1 MSGQSIDVADGL
13 TAIVGPNNVGKSLFL
28 RELHARIMVERDS
41 MVNPPQ
47 KVVQSY
53 EINYQ
58 GSVDDLLAILR
69 LRCIEQPPGQYQNG
83 AYAEP
88 SFQLPNDNVLPHSQ
102 IHHKWW
108 SQTCLGI
115 LRQYFVLYLGA
126 EDRLGMAGNSVSFN
140 LLIQQPNSP
149 VQLMYANRALANKV
163 SSLIE
168 RAFNQPLTVNR
179 YGGSEITLHLGK
191 VEAEETK
198 PPISLEYMRELSL
211 LPQLQEQGDGIRA
224 FAGMPLAII
233 TAQYP
238 LVIIDEPE
246 AFLHPPQAYL
256 FGRVLAEQHAIGT
269 QIPIA
274 THSKDVIAGI
284 TSVKTTTDNVSIVR
298 LTRKATVNHAAQ
310 IHRQPWVSS
319 IKTR

>member
-1 MSGQSIDVADGL
+1 
-13 TAIVGPNNVGKSLFL
+13 
-28 RELHARIMVERDS
+28 
-41 MVNPPQ
+41 
-47 KVVQSY
+47 
-53 EINYQ
+53 
-58 GSVDDLLAILR
+58 
-69 LRCIEQPPGQYQNG
+69 
-83 AYAEP
+83 
-88 SFQLPNDNVLPHSQ
+88 
-102 IHHKWW
+102 
-108 SQTCLGI
+108 
-115 LRQYFVLYLGA
+115 
-126 EDRLGMAGNSVSFN
+126 
-140 LLIQQPNSP
+140 
-149 VQLMYANRALANKV
+149 MYANRALANKV

-224 FAGMPLAII
+224 FAGMLLVII

-256 FGRVLAEQHAIGT
+256 LGRALAEQHAIGT
-269 QIPIA
+269 QILIA

-298 LTRKATVNHAAQ
+298 LTRKATVNHATQ
-310 IHRQPWVSS
+310 IPPATVGELYKDPLIKYYPILDGLFFQGVVLCEGDSDCTYYRAVLESIDALDDGTKTSAVSVHFTHCGGKARLPRAVS
-319 IKTR
+319 ALRSAKVPVICAVDINFLQNEHEFNELIMAYKGDPNSVASLRNVVVNAVTAWSTMMKRASTKAR